1 LLAARYP
8 IYATGNKSFASCH
21 IIPCLTWTNLAVQ
34 IILDTADKLNWKH
47 QNNTKKW
54 YCLM

>member
-47 QNNTKKW
+47 QNNTK
-54 YCLM
+54 MFMI